1 MSTLIRSSVF
11 DWLNSLKDQKAQG
24 ADTAPVVASLPGN
37 FGDCEPVGEGVSE
50 MRIHHGPGF
59 RVYLVRHGA
68 AVYVLLCGGDKSSQR
83 RKYRRGKAHG
93 EGIEGERAMK
103 KAKAKGNAK
112 ENVKANAKAKVT
124 YAPFEVA
131 DYLDREEAIAEYLSL
146 AARDE
151 SPGVL
156 LRALGDVAKARGMAE
171 VAKASGLGR
180 ESLYK
185 TLAPGAKPRFETIA
199 TIMRALNVGFSVESR
214 LPVQAKKARKLKAA

>member
-1 MSTLIRSSVF
+1 MNTLIRSSVF
-11 DWLNSLKDQKAQG
+11 SDWLNGLKDQKAKARILHRLSQ
-24 ADTAPVVASLPGN
+24 ASLGN

-59 RVYLVRHGA
+59 RVYFVRHGA

-83 RKYRRGKAHG
+83 QGKAHG
-93 EGIEGERAMK
+93 HGIEGEWAMK
-103 KAKAKGNAK
+103 KTKAKGN
-112 ENVKANAKAKVT
+112 VKRSATANAKAKVT

-131 DYLDREEAIAEYLSL
+131 DYLESEEAIAEYLSL

-151 SPGVL
+151 NPGVL
-156 LRALGDVAKARGMAE
+156 LKALGDVAKARGMAE

-214 LPVQAKKARKLKAA
+214 LPVRAKKARKLTAA

>member
-1 MSTLIRSSVF
+1 
-11 DWLNSLKDQKAQG
+11 
-24 ADTAPVVASLPGN
+24 
-37 FGDCEPVGEGVSE
+37 
-50 MRIHHGPGF
+50 
-59 RVYLVRHGA
+59 
-68 AVYVLLCGGDKSSQR
+68 
-83 RKYRRGKAHG
+83 
-93 EGIEGERAMK
+93 MK
-103 KAKAKGNAK
+103 KAKAK

-131 DYLDREEAIAEYLSL
+131 DYLDSEEAIAEYLSL

-151 SPGVL
+151 NPGVL
-156 LRALGDVAKARGMAE
+156 LKALGDVAKARGMAE

-214 LPVQAKKARKLKAA
+214 LPARAKSKLKQRRRRARLRKPITSSLPAAFAPRPATPESAFARRSHPW